1 MCVNATQRHPV
12 CILSGFVCVYACGY
26 VGGGITGCETGDKP
40 HGNGGS
46 LSVTLILHII
56 ETCLSVY
63 ALCSHSQRIRCGEH
77 DDTMGE
83 SLRKMVSLE
92 TLLNNTE
99 LRGFKAGRD

>member
-12 CILSGFVCVYACGY
+12 CILCGFVCVYACGY

-56 ETCLSVY
+56 ETCLSVCVHY
-63 ALCSHSQRIRCGEH
+63 AATVNAS
-77 DDTMGE
+77 DVVNTM
-83 SLRKMVSLE
+83 
-92 TLLNNTE
+92 T
-99 LRGFKAGRD
+99 